1 MLIKPPKLQPS
12 DTVAVVSLS
21 WGGAATFPQRYEAG
35 KRQLQ
40 ETFDV
45 RMVETRHALKDAE
58 WLARNP
64 QARAEDLMHAFADPS
79 INAIVSAIGGEDS
92 IRILPYLDLSVIR
105 ANPKIFMGYSDTTIT
120 HMACYCAGL
129 GSFYGPAIL
138 AGFAENGGIFPY
150 TAESVRRTLFS
161 SESIGVIPPN
171 TDGWTVE
178 FLDWAQPELQT
189 QRRALQP
196 STGWRWI
203 QGEGIGAGRLIG
215 GCLEVLDWLRGTAF
229 WPDSAAWQNALLFLE
244 TSEEAPAP
252 TYLARFLRSLA
263 AMEILPHLSG
273 ILFGRPGGA
282 LSPEQHSAYD
292 DAIRRVVRDEYGLTT
307 LPIVTNMDF
316 GHTDP
321 IMVLPYGVLAQIDCA
336 KQTFTILENA
346 VADRRAA

>member
-1 MLIKPPKLQPS
+1 MLLKPPKLQPG

-21 WGGAATFPQRYEAG
+21 WGGAGAFPPRYQAG

-40 ETFDV
+40 ELFGV
-45 RMVETRHALKDAE
+45 RVCESRHALKSAD

-64 QARAEDLMHAFADPS
+64 QARAEDLMEAFADPS

-92 IRILPYLDLSVIR
+92 IRTLPYLDLDVIR
-105 ANPKIFMGYSDTTIT
+105 KHPKIFMGYSDTTIT

-150 TAESVRRTLFS
+150 TAASVHRTLFS
-161 SESIGVIPPN
+161 SKPIGVIPPN
-171 TDGWTVE
+171 RDGWTVE
-178 FLDWAQPELQT
+178 FLDWARPELQT

-203 QGEGIGAGRLIG
+203 QGEGVAAGRLIG

-229 WPDSAAWQNALLFLE
+229 WPDRAAWRNAILFLE
-244 TSEEAPAP
+244 TSEEAPPP
-252 TYLARFLRSLA
+252 TYVARFLRSLA
-263 AMEILPHLSG
+263 AMAILPRLSG

-282 LSPEQHSAYD
+282 MPPDQHSAYD
-292 DAIRRVVRDEYGLTT
+292 EAIRRVVRDEYGLSA

-321 IMVLPYGVLAQIDCA
+321 IMVLPYGVPAQIDCTR
-336 KQTFTILENA
+336 QTFTILESA
-346 VADRRAA
+346 VSEH